1 MGFPRQEYR
10 GSFPFPPPGDLPDP
24 ESQLVSPAWWV
35 DPLPV
40 SHQGR
45 LSEGDEDESIYLPA
59 QGFPGGSVVKN
70 LPCRRCGL
78 IPSLV
83 RSPGEGNENHSS
95 IFFFFWSFGY
105 IVSSLLLHGFSLVAA
120 SGGHSLLCCVGF
132 SLQWFLLW
140 STGSRLLSY
149 SSWGTQ
155 D

>member
-1 MGFPRQEYR
+1 MESELSKKQYKSNSQGWRRGTQQAPRPMGFPRQEYR

-95 IFFFFWSFGY
+95 IFFHEFHTRRNLEST
-105 IVSSLLLHGFSLVAA
+105 VHGVAK
-120 SGGHSLLCCVGF
+120 S
-132 SLQWFLLW
+132 Q
-140 STGSRLLSY
+140 TGLSY
-149 SSWGTQ
+149 
-155 D
+155 